1 MTTTVARR
9 DFRSVPHRDAAATW
23 AAIVDLLTAGGS
35 DAEKRKELLS
45 VSGVASSAIA
55 DQGPRDSPI
64 VVTCDGPRTRIY
76 CSYDDDAMDDS
87 SSNEATLGFDAL
99 NGDWQVSLPVA
110 EEDLA
115 WVQAALKKH
124 SNRIVARDKDTGIE
138 VEQKS
143 QATASGAL
151 VLDVEGFMKS

>member
-23 AAIVDLLTAGGS
+23 AAIVDLLVAGGG
-35 DAEKRKELLS
+35 DPAKQRELMS
-45 VSGVASSAIA
+45 VSGVASSVIA
-55 DQGPRDSPI
+55 DQGPQASPI

-87 SSNEATLGFDAL
+87 SSNESRLGFDAL
-99 NGDWQVSLPVA
+99 EGDWQVSLPVA

-115 WVQAALKKH
+115 WVQSALKK
-124 SNRIVARDKDTGIE
+124 STSRVVARDKDSGIE
-138 VEQKS
+138 VEKK
-143 QATASGAL
+143 AHAAASSAL

>member
-23 AAIVDLLTAGGS
+23 AAIVDLLTAGGN
-35 DAEKRKELLS
+35 DAAKRAELLS

-87 SSNEATLGFDAL
+87 SSNEAKLGFDAL

-115 WVQAALKKH
+115 WVQAALKKN

-138 VEQKS
+138 VEQKA
-143 QATASGAL
+143 QAAASGAL

>member
-23 AAIVDLLTAGGS
+23 SAIVDLLTAGGN
-35 DAEKRKELLS
+35 DAMKRTELLS

-87 SSNEATLGFDAL
+87 STNETMLGFDAL
-99 NGDWQVSLPVA
+99 NGNWEVSLPVA

-115 WVQAALKKH
+115 WVQAALKKYTD
-124 SNRIVARDKDTGIE
+124 RIVARNKDTGIE
-138 VEQKS
+138 VEQKA
-143 QATASGAL
+143 QAAASGAL